1 MEEKI
6 TTMTEDMHLKTRNV
20 DFYKCA
26 VCKTVSVAK
35 QYGRFNYC
43 PYCGYKIDW
52 RNDYT
57 EVE

>member
-6 TTMTEDMHLKTRNV
+6 TTMTKDIFLKKVNV
-20 DFYKCA
+20 YFCKCA
-26 VCKTVSVAK
+26 VCLNVSVAK

-43 PYCGYKIDW
+43 PYCGCKIDW
-52 RNDYT
+52 RKDYA